1 MYNKMAEATELVDII
16 PVIHK
21 DENVNIVEVSESV
34 KTMETIYNQIRQ
46 GFDNYQIDENNIV
59 EFVIRVMTL
68 VEQHKN
74 LNGLE
79 KKAVVLEILQKLVDS
94 YDRLNDSSK
103 EKIKLLIRAVVP
115 GIIDTVVMATKGIL
129 SINKKVE
136 EVVKKS
142 CFRC

>member
-1 MYNKMAEATELVDII
+1 MAEATELVDIV

-21 DENVNIVEVSESV
+21 DENVNTVEVSESV
-34 KTMETIYNQIRQ
+34 KTMEIIYNQIRQ

-68 VEQHKN
+68 VEQQKN

-79 KKAVVLEILQKLVDS
+79 KKAVVIEILQKLVDS
-94 YDRLNDSSK
+94 YDRLNDGSK
-103 EKIKLLIRAVVP
+103 DKIKLLIRTVVP

-129 SINKKVE
+129 SINTKVE